1 MSKIKEL
8 DKDLINKIAAGEV
21 IERPASVVKEL
32 VENAIDA
39 EATHISIEVIE
50 GGKSLVKV
58 SDNGSGIEKDDV
70 VMSIQRHTT
79 SKLNN
84 LQDLFQITTLGFRGE
99 ALASIAS
106 IAKLEMITK
115 TKENDVGVSITVENG
130 IVLKQEY
137 VSAKQGTMIAVSDLF
152 YNVPARKKHLKGIAV
167 EFNHIIDIITRY
179 ALIHP
184 EMHFLLTHNGKTIIN
199 SPSTT
204 DLLNNIITIY
214 GRDLTKEFLAVN
226 FANGDVEINGYIGKP
241 NAARTD
247 KEYQSLYINKRYIKN
262 YVLNKAV
269 YDGYGTFLFHGRH
282 PIFILNI
289 TILPQKVDV
298 NVHPSKSI
306 VRVDK
311 EYLIYEAIKK
321 AVIDCLVE
329 ENLIPEVIESRPKE
343 IDAKLILSSAGQF
356 IEYQTAFTQAPSLL
370 PLKQVLN
377 IRLIGKIHNTFIIA
391 EDEKGMLLIDQHAA
405 HERVMYEKF
414 LQECKDKHIHAQ
426 QLLTPIVL
434 HVTPNE
440 RVIIEQNI
448 ELLQS
453 TGFNLEL
460 FGNDS
465 YLLRSLPSVFGR
477 TQQKQLIYDVIDELN
492 LGETVKIEEIKEER
506 IARAAC
512 RSAVKA
518 HDVLEFPEIYRILE
532 ELFQCENKFTCPHG
546 RPAIIHYSLYEL
558 EKKFKRKE

>member
-1 MSKIKEL
+1 MGKIKEL
-8 DKDLINKIAAGEV
+8 DKDLVNKIAAGEV

-39 EATHISIEVIE
+39 GAAHISIEVIE
-50 GGKSLVKV
+50 GGKSFIKV
-58 SDNGSGIEKDDV
+58 SDDGCGIEKEDV
-70 VMSIQRHTT
+70 VISIQRHTT
-79 SKLNN
+79 SKIDN

-115 TKENDVGVSITVENG
+115 TKESDVGVSITVENG
-130 IVLKQEY
+130 NVLKQEY
-137 VSAKQGTMIAVSDLF
+137 VSAKQGTTITISDIF
-152 YNVPARKKHLKGIAV
+152 YNIPARKKHLKGIAV
-167 EFNHIIDIITRY
+167 EFSHILDIITRY
-179 ALIHP
+179 ALIHS
-184 EMHFLLTHNGKTIIN
+184 EIHFLLTHNGKIIIN
-199 SPSTT
+199 SPSTA
-204 DLLNNIITIY
+204 DMLGNIVTIY
-214 GRDLTKEFLAVN
+214 GRDLTKELLPLS
-226 FANGDVEINGYIGKP
+226 FANGDVEITGYIGRP

-262 YVLNKAV
+262 YILNKAV

-289 TILPQKVDV
+289 NILPQKVDV
-298 NVHPSKSI
+298 NVHPSKSV
-306 VRVDK
+306 VRIDK

-321 AVIDCLVE
+321 AVIDTLVE
-329 ENLIPEVIESRPKE
+329 ENLIPEIIESKPKE
-343 IDAKLILSSAGQF
+343 IDAKLMMSSSGQF
-356 IEYQTAFTQAPSLL
+356 IEYQTAFTQSSLQ
-370 PLKQVLN
+370 KQKQILN

-391 EDEKGMLLIDQHAA
+391 EDEKGMILVDQHAA

-414 LQECKDKHIHAQ
+414 LKEYKDKQIQVQ

-434 HVTPNE
+434 HITPNE
-440 RVIIEQNI
+440 CVIIEQNI
-448 ELLQS
+448 ELLQNA
-453 TGFNLEL
+453 GFHLEQ
-460 FGNDS
+460 FGHDC

-477 TQQKQLIYDVIDELN
+477 TQHKQLIYDILDELN
-492 LGETVKIEEIKEER
+492 LGETVKIEDIKEER

-518 HDVLEFPEIYRILE
+518 HDVLEFPEIYKILE
-532 ELFQCENKFTCPHG
+532 ALFQCENKFTCPHG